1 MSEMQRQGEYL
12 ENLTWPEVKARFDD
26 EALVVIPI
34 GARSKEHGH
43 HLPMNTDYLLATELT
58 ARVVA
63 ALPVVAA
70 PVVSIGYYPAFRHY
84 HGSQHLKAETFIAVL
99 TDLIE
104 GLIHQGVKNIA
115 VINTGFSTEALLQIV
130 SREILE
136 VHGIRMSIADIRNMG
151 HSTDH
156 LFEQELGGHG
166 DEDETSMIM
175 AIKPE
180 AVHLDRAQTDYGE
193 MLKQPDTI
201 FYRSSIFANR
211 PGSIDH
217 SATGVRGDPTLAS
230 VEKGHAVLDAMTA
243 EIVEGL
249 RVLYPD
255 ATH

>member
-1 MSEMQRQGEYL
+1 MSKTKQVGAYL
-12 ENLTWPEVKARFDD
+12 ENLTWPEAKSRFD
-26 EALVVIPI
+26 ANAIVVIPI

-63 ALPVVAA
+63 ELPVVAA

-84 HGSQHLKAETFIAVL
+84 PGSQHVKAETFMAVL

-104 GLIHQGVKNIA
+104 GFIDQDVRNIA
-115 VINTGFSTEALLQIV
+115 VINTGFSTEAPLHIV

-136 VHGIRMSIADIRNMG
+136 THGIRLSIADIRNMG
-151 HSTDH
+151 HSVDH
-156 LFEQELGGHG
+156 LFEQKLGGHG

-193 MLKQPDTI
+193 MLTQAKTI
-201 FYRSSIFANR
+201 FQRSSIFADR
-211 PGSIDH
+211 PGTIDH
-217 SATGVRGDPTLAS
+217 SKTGIRGDPTLAS
-230 VEKGHAVLDAMTA
+230 AEKGRAVLDAMAA
-243 EIVEGL
+243 ELLDGL
-249 RVLYPD
+249 RALYPD
-255 ATH
+255 ITG